1 MEQRTKQNAEM
12 NKKFSHLVVQKSSD
26 VNNEIGDEQM
36 ESIMD
41 NYQKIEEANR
51 QDRENLNSAKA
62 TMIQMQDQLKSA
74 NIAYKKIVDSRD
86 KLQQQNTLLKE

>member
-1 MEQRTKQNAEM
+1 M
-12 NKKFSHLVVQKSSD
+12 VVQKSSD